1 MTKPLRQSVSIPI
14 GKSSISVE
22 VTFRILEIVERVYDI
37 RADYVKLA
45 LQLDKYIKRTDV
57 SNVLLGWL
65 EVVGEK
71 IDREEVFETVMT
83 CEEATLRK
91 YVGAIQGAIM
101 YSLKECT
108 EEELQQLADGK
119 DIRTEADDGKKKNES
134 S

>member
-37 RADYVKLA
+37 RADYVKIA
-45 LQLDKYIKRTDV
+45 LQLDRHIKRTDIA
-57 SNVLLGWL
+57 NVILGWL
-65 EVVGEK
+65 DAVGEK
-71 IDREEVFETVMT
+71 VDREEVFEAVMT
-83 CEEATLRK
+83 CNEPTLRK

-101 YSLKECT
+101 YSLKDCT
-108 EEELQQLADGK
+108 EEELQQLAEGK
-119 DIRTEADDGKKKNES
+119 DIRTDADDGKKKNES